1 MFSEIP
7 DFSGTY
13 KKDFCDHLF
22 KHLQQVMARAQTGAK
37 FKRELM
43 NAMANGFP
51 IDYKYNSFG
60 KQSDGDTLL
69 HESLLYKP
77 KTVQVLLDLRADVN
91 IENHNGMNA
100 LLIAAYN
107 FNGAKVQYF
116 PEIISKTNDLDKIPR
131 QLRMKTTALGILCRQ
146 YCTSQS
152 QAIMSAIKLLLDA
165 GANIEAA
172 GDWSRGYYGS
182 DKERYYQVVEKL
194 KGYIAMYVQ
203 QKSNFKNEQEYAGYE
218 SYDYE
223 I

>member
-1 MFSEIP
+1 MSEASLSEYELNEMHKGLLRTM
-7 DFSGTY
+7 D
-13 KKDFCDHLF
+13 
-22 KHLQQVMARAQTGAK
+22 RAKNGKK
-37 FKRELM
+37 FKTELVD
-43 NAMANGFP
+43 ALTKGFP
-51 IDYKYNSFG
+51 IDHKYYKYG
-60 KQSDGDTLL
+60 SDSLL
-69 HESLLYKP
+69 HRSLWDNHNV
-77 KTVQVLLDLRADVN
+77 TQILLDLGADVN
-91 IENHNGMNA
+91 VEDHNGMNA

>member
-1 MFSEIP
+1 
-7 DFSGTY
+7 
-13 KKDFCDHLF
+13 
-22 KHLQQVMARAQTGAK
+22 
-37 FKRELM
+37 
-43 NAMANGFP
+43 
-51 IDYKYNSFG
+51 
-60 KQSDGDTLL
+60 
-69 HESLLYKP
+69 
-77 KTVQVLLDLRADVN
+77 
-91 IENHNGMNA
+91 
-100 LLIAAYN
+100 
-107 FNGAKVQYF
+107 
-116 PEIISKTNDLDKIPR
+116 
-131 QLRMKTTALGILCRQ
+131 MKTTALGILCRQ